1 MEKES
6 SRFEISLADGR
17 RFGKVDTI
25 YRLGCTHAMRAVVK
39 LTHYHHPP
47 IKALWTRRVADEFVG
62 SNHAPAIKFSKAQRH
77 AVSTVVCCETTSV
90 HQDTRS
96 GFRARTMH

>member
-39 LTHYHHPP
+39 FALPP
-47 IKALWTRRVADEFVG
+47 SA
-62 SNHAPAIKFSKAQRH
+62 NQ
-77 AVSTVVCCETTSV
+77 STLDKTSG
-90 HQDTRS
+90 R
-96 GFRARTMH
+96 